1 MKVESG
7 TWGEA
12 GVFPWALAAAGLSL
26 PACLGSPALPPPRL
40 PALVN
45 VLPGCEQPVSHPPGK
60 HLWEKASAGATGA
73 EPVLE
78 RSLLFYL
85 PCSPQGRQST
95 QEKGNVLRGGSRE
108 TCHEGEK
115 NHKWCY

>member
-60 HLWEKASAGATGA
+60 HLWEKAVPGPRGQSQCWKGRSSSTC
-73 EPVLE
+73 PVLHRE
-78 RSLLFYL
+78 DKAL
-85 PCSPQGRQST
+85 
-95 QEKGNVLRGGSRE
+95 KKRE
-108 TCHEGEK
+108 TC
-115 NHKWCY
+115 